1 MDEDQKNEINAIN
14 MMALKNEKLKWNRLH
29 DKMQKYLDKI
39 QPFEEQIL
47 DIQKKRAPII
57 DDIDYL
63 RIEMV
68 DTCIHPKDLLIHNGD
83 HILCKFCNKK
93 LSIPLKKRTPHGIEK
108 I

>member
-1 MDEDQKNEINAIN
+1 MIDDESLEINAIN

-39 QPFEEQIL
+39 KPIEEEIL
-47 DIQKKRAPII
+47 DLQSKRAPIL
-57 DDIDYL
+57 DDIEYL
-63 RIEMV
+63 RTEMV
-68 DTCIHPKDLLIHNGD
+68 DTCIHPKELLIHNGD

-93 LSIPLKKRTPHGIEK
+93 LSIPLKKRTPHGIED